1 MSKIDVGTALK
12 SLDIGQSISA
22 YTGVVLHAENS
33 DGNSVEF
40 TAGDTS
46 GYVLEV
52 SCPTGS
58 QEMADAIYASL
69 ALRGA
74 TYQSFQAETVH
85 IDPAFELGDS
95 LTANNTDAVIWATKM
110 PYGRLMAP
118 SLGAPLEEEID
129 HEAPYKTKQEREFSR
144 EKEYTRA
151 QLAITATQIS
161 AKVSK
166 TGGDPSSFGWVLTD
180 HDWTLTANN
189 STVLK
194 ATSEGLEV
202 RGKITATSGTIGGVT
217 IRNGVL
223 SGITSTN
230 IAAGGI
236 VGGETGSLS
245 HESLSTWN
253 MNGGIQT
260 NLGYGASYGLATTQ
274 GSGSRP
280 SYFSSGILYAA
291 NAFQCPGSFQV
302 GTTFV
307 SLKSTTVGGT
317 TINYVGY

>member
-1 MSKIDVGTALK
+1 M
-12 SLDIGQSISA
+12 
-22 YTGVVLHAENS
+22 VLHAENA

-40 TAGDTS
+40 TAGNTN

-52 SCPTGS
+52 SCPVGS

-74 TYQSFQAETVH
+74 TYQSFQAESVH

-95 LTANNTDAVIWATKM
+95 LTANSTDAVIWATKM

-118 SLGAPLEEEID
+118 ALGAPLEEEID

-180 HDWTLTANN
+180 HDWTLTSNN

-194 ATSEGLEV
+194 ATSAGLEV
-202 RGKITATSGTIGGVT
+202 SGHITATSGTIGGVT

-230 IAAGGI
+230 IAVGGITGGEGGSIESAGLTTWNMAGGI
-236 VGGETGSLS
+236 
-245 HESLSTWN
+245 N
-253 MNGGIQT
+253 T
-260 NLGYGASYGLATTQ
+260 NLNYGAAYGLATTQ
-274 GSGSRP
+274 GSGSYPNVFNCNNLVHHGRFM
-280 SYFSSGILYAA
+280 S
-291 NAFQCPGSFQV
+291 
-302 GTTFV
+302 
-307 SLKSTTVGGT
+307 VGGSVCQLLT
-317 TINYVGY
+317 KTIDGVTITYLGNA